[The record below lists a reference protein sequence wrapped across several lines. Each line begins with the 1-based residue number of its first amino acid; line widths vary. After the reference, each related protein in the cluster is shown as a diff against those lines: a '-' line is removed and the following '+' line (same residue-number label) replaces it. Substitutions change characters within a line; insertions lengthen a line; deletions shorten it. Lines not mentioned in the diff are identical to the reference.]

1 MLAVSTWLM
10 AARAGYH
17 HGDLR
22 AALIRAALEAVEAGG
37 PDAVSLRDIAQSL
50 GVSTAAPYRH
60 FPDRRALLAEVAAMG
75 FADLARAYAKA
86 QAQAPT
92 PMAALRETSRAYLN
106 LAFGRPGLFR
116 LMFASDIVDVDAPPS
131 LLEPAAAAWEGLFH
145 AVGAADPT
153 LDLATIKRR
162 AITGWSTLHGF
173 ITLVQG
179 GRLKSFMTEPL
190 TEAELLEAILD
201 KTLNAT

>member
-1 MLAVSTWLM
+1 M
-10 AARAGYH
+10 AKRGGYH

-22 AALIRAALEAVEAGG
+22 AGLIAAAQAAVEAGG
-37 PDAVSLRDIAQSL
+37 PDAVSLRDLAQSL

-60 FPDRRALLAEVAAMG
+60 FPDRRALLSEVAARG
-75 FADLARAYAKA
+75 FADLAEAYARA
-86 QAQAPT
+86 QAAAPDPAT
-92 PMAALRETSRAYLN
+92 AMRETARAYLN

-116 LMFASDIVDVDAPPS
+116 LMFASDLVDAADAPAS
-131 LLEPAAAAWEGLFH
+131 LLQPAAEAWEGLYR
-145 AVGAADPT
+145 AVAAANPDA
-153 LDLATIKRR
+153 DLATVKRV

-179 GRLKSFMTEPL
+179 GRLKGFMTEPL

-201 KTLNAT
+201 KTLNST

>member
-1 MLAVSTWLM
+1 M
-10 AARAGYH
+10 ATARGYH

-22 AALIRAALEAVEAGG
+22 ASLIRAAADAVETGG

-60 FPDRRALLAEVAAMG
+60 FPDRKALLNEVAALG
-75 FADLARAYAKA
+75 FADLNAAYARA
-86 QAQAPT
+86 QAGAET
-92 PMAALRETSRAYLN
+92 PMAAMRETARAYLN

-116 LMFASDIVDVDAPPS
+116 LMFASDLVDAADAPPS
-131 LLEPAAAAWEGLFH
+131 LLVPAGEAWESLFR
-145 AVGAADPT
+145 AVAALDPDA
-153 LDLATIKRR
+153 DLATVKRR

-179 GRLKSFMTEPL
+179 GRLKGFMTEPL
-190 TEAELLEAILD
+190 TEADLLEAILD
-201 KTLNAT
+201 KTLNEA